1 MPRGRPKKMM
11 TEEDLN
17 LESPVMLSSDGSLG
31 EPEPEQPSARS
42 STRGGAARHFTA
54 SKSRRSTVRR
64 GRPPASDKIGQ
75 IKNSVQETVVL
86 VGMGLQVGMPL
97 TGLVVVN
104 RADKMGEELAILA
117 ERNPAVRRILERLV
131 LVSGFAT
138 LGFVVKDVV
147 VAAGVERGVIATD
160 HPLAGSIQEEIKIV
174 VEVQQRAAAIA
185 QAAAA
190 QTQQTPEVAVA

>member
-17 LESPVMLSSDGSLG
+17 LESPVMLSSDGSLD
-31 EPEPEQPSARS
+31 EPQPDNPSEARS
-42 STRGGAARHFTA
+42 TSGPARHFTGRK
-54 SKSRRSTVRR
+54 KSRSSTVRR

-147 VAAGVERGVIATD
+147 VAAGVERGVIAMD

-190 QTQQTPEVAVA
+190 QAQQTPEVAVA